1 MHFCR
6 KLIRV
11 FEQGDCSTGSPGDD
25 DVLPP
30 LSRVQKYAQA
40 GNIYDRQMV
49 ARIVQELFRTAPAEI
64 LAEELPS
71 IMTIVR
77 SLGEKDETMVRA
89 DLLDQVPHM
98 ASQALKYSNRVE
110 VLKNVTG
117 DYLIPLVVRNLGSTE
132 NAVDKAAHTTLIH
145 LLEQGLITKPQAE
158 IQVCPAILALSH
170 EEQIAEINTG
180 AITLMSRM
188 APLLGR
194 DVTERVFLKRFS
206 EMCAS
211 SMFYTRKMCAAHI
224 GDFSVVVGKEQ
235 FDKVLLPCYIALCE
249 DTIWGVRKSCAEV
262 IMFIST
268 VSSPEIR
275 RTILAPVFAKL
286 LQDDCRWV
294 QMSAF
299 QALGPFI
306 ITFADPPLTSTAYN
320 SQGEL
325 IFVNKDGQE
334 FLMNVAK
341 ETNDVRFKYL
351 PRQPSPLSSDLSQS
365 CSDAGIGDWQG
376 DEDILK
382 SKDEIGECA
391 NNELESERIPEE
403 NFDLDS
409 GSMIAQSDEDI
420 KEIVETVKNA
430 VLSYR
435 NVEQEHGVIGDNLK
449 TNLSNANV
457 ISNLKNASCDKLD
470 SELEAEF
477 ANLSLSIDEPSTSIM
492 CDAVDGAETA
502 GEQNQVILNSE
513 SEKEDDNLHLY
524 NSYNYWYI
532 RPEMPLDLSL
542 IEEIQID
549 RGKADGA
556 NATVED
562 TFAEINL
569 NDSLADSSKNDASTD
584 NDPDSKEIAKTEPE
598 QDIVPQV
605 LISHYFLMTDPS
617 FSINIDNEMSYHC
630 AYSLPAIALTLENK
644 NWPLLKRTI
653 EFLASDMHYKVRRTV
668 ASSLHELAFILGE
681 DIASEHLTPIFEG
694 FIKDLD
700 EVRIG
705 ILRNLAYFLKII
717 KPAKRLACLPRLHE
731 FLKTETEWNWRFR
744 HELAKQLLSIVTLFK
759 PVDSAKHI
767 GLIAE
772 ILLHD
777 VSAVRQIAISLI
789 TELLR
794 HISTKPDLSSL
805 YLVRLVEKFAHS
817 KKWKRRQTFALLCY
831 RLLSAKALP
840 AEQFATEIMPHLL
853 DLSWDP
859 VANVRLVVAKTIAQH
874 VIPNEYF
881 ADPSNQ
887 HFDSLGTVIRRLQA
901 DKDRD
906 VRQYAEV
913 SDKFESVSPTL
924 SLDYID

>member
-6 KLIRV
+6 RLIRV
-11 FEQGDCSTGSPGDD
+11 FEQGDCSTDSSGDD
-25 DVLPP
+25 ELLPP

-40 GNIYDRQMV
+40 GNIYDRKMV
-49 ARIVQELFRTAPAEI
+49 ARIVQDLFRTSPPEI

-89 DLLDQVPHM
+89 DLLDQVPHI

-110 VLKNVTG
+110 ALKNVTG
-117 DYLIPLVVRNLGSTE
+117 DYLIPLVVRNLGSSE

-145 LLEQGLITKPQAE
+145 LLEQGLITKQQAE

-206 EMCAS
+206 EMCES

-224 GDFSVVVGKEQ
+224 GDFAVVVGKQ
-235 FDKVLLPCYIALCE
+235 PFHRTLLPCYIALCE
-249 DTIWGVRKSCAEV
+249 DSIWGVRKSCAEV

-268 VSSPEIR
+268 VSAPEVR
-275 RTILAPVFAKL
+275 RRVLAPVFARL

-306 ITFADPPLTSTAYN
+306 ITYANPPLTSTAYN

-365 CSDAGIGDWQG
+365 CSEVGIGDWQG
-376 DEDILK
+376 VEDVLQE
-382 SKDEIGECA
+382 KDDECA
-391 NNELESERIPEE
+391 SSELESERLPEE

-409 GSMIAQSDEDI
+409 GSLIAQSDEDI

-457 ISNLKNASCDKLD
+457 ISNLKNASCDKLG
-470 SELEAEF
+470 SELDAEF
-477 ANLSLSIDEPSTSIM
+477 ANLSLSIDEPSTSKM
-492 CDAVDGAETA
+492 CDDVADDGAETTV
-502 GEQNQVILNSE
+502 EQNQVILNSE

-549 RGKADGA
+549 RGKVDDTTAG
-556 NATVED
+556 D

-569 NDSLADSSKNDASTD
+569 NENLAESNKNDAPTD
-584 NDPDSKEIAKTEPE
+584 TASESKEVAKTEPV

-605 LISHYFLMTDPS
+605 LISHYFLMTDSS
-617 FSINIDNEMSYHC
+617 FSSNIDNEMSYHC

-653 EFLASDMHYKVRRTV
+653 ELLASDMHYKVRRTV
-668 ASSLHELAFILGE
+668 ASSLHELAFILGQ

-717 KPAKRLACLPRLHE
+717 KPAKRLACLPRLQE

-767 GLIAE
+767 GVIGE
-772 ILLHD
+772 VLLFD

-794 HISTKPDLSSL
+794 HISSKPDLSSL

-831 RLLSAKALP
+831 KLLSAKALP
-840 AEQFATEIMPHLL
+840 AEKFATEIMPHLL

-906 VRQYAEV
+906 VRQYAEI